1 MIVGEQIKYRNAYE
15 EMRLANPSETNTKL
29 EVFEYVDQTI
39 ERIKQL
45 AAVYAFTIKNSFP
58 LFLIIVPVFQLF
70 RFVCSTL
77 FYLICN

>member
-15 EMRLANPSETNTKL
+15 EMRLANPSEANTKL

-45 AAVYAFTIKNSFP
+45 AAVYAFTT
-58 LFLIIVPVFQLF
+58 II
-70 RFVCSTL
+70 
-77 FYLICN
+77 